1 MRTGFLGNV
10 VVVGLLLVLLG
21 VQQLSVAEGPRE
33 PTVDDQY
40 RDANGKTADTELP
53 RLNAPQSTLAP
64 PNAAAGK
71 GSAAAYLGVTFAGD
85 ERMAIVRSV
94 APGSPAEQAG
104 LQPNDLIET
113 LQGRRIRKNQE
124 VLDIVAKMR
133 PGDVLDIGFTR
144 RMNIRTQAPL
154 ASAPAA
160 TPHSVGYSPD
170 SPAST
175 FAAPEDPQSAAEA
188 MPQPKPKRNYLVPQT
203 RNDSSSDQRRND
215 NRKSNQSD
223 ENRRLFGR
231 GLRLR

>member
-1 MRTGFLGNV
+1 
-10 VVVGLLLVLLG
+10 
-21 VQQLSVAEGPRE
+21 
-33 PTVDDQY
+33 
-40 RDANGKTADTELP
+40 
-53 RLNAPQSTLAP
+53 
-64 PNAAAGK
+64 
-71 GSAAAYLGVTFAGD
+71 
-85 ERMAIVRSV
+85 
-94 APGSPAEQAG
+94 

-113 LQGRRIRKNQE
+113 LQGRQIRTNQE
-124 VLDIVAKMR
+124 LLDIVARMR

-160 TPHSVGYSPD
+160 TPHSVSYPPD

-188 MPQPKPKRNYLVPQT
+188 MPQPKRNYLVPQT
-203 RNDSSSDQRRND
+203 RNESSNDQRRND
-215 NRKSNQSD
+215 NEKSNRSD